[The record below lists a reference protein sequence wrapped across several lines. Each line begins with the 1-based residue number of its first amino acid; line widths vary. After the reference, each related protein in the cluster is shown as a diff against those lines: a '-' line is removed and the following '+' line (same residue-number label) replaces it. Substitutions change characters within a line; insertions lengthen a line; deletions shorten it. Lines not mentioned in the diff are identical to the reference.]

1 MNVKKEY
8 ITNNVFNSQKFL
20 NSFDDEEYKLFFEKI
35 INIEAFEFFIS
46 SMKYL
51 DNSLSRQFNLIY
63 NYADKKLKGKVKEI
77 KYYNYSLIVPKK
89 LKNENNTYEKDNY
102 ILSLFENYNEI

>member
-1 MNVKKEY
+1 
-8 ITNNVFNSQKFL
+8 
-20 NSFDDEEYKLFFEKI
+20 
-35 INIEAFEFFIS
+35 
-46 SMKYL
+46 MKYL

-102 ILSLFENYNEI
+102 ILSLFENYNEISTIIEDNMNKYYRNSEGNNSDYSKSKSSSDKNPKYNNLHFYGMMDL